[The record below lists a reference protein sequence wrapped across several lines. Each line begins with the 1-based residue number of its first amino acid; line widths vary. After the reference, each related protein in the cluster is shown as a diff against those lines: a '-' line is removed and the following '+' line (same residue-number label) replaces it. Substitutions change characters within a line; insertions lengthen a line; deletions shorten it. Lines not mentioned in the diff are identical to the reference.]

1 MALHLTVEETQK
13 FLESA
18 GYALSSSRETDV
30 IVRYFLEKGQYD
42 IYTINAAL
50 FRYGQ
55 PEL

>member
-1 MALHLTVEETQK
+1 M
-13 FLESA
+13 
-18 GYALSSSRETDV
+18 DV